1 MSDDLLDR
9 ATRALRAADD
19 APGLPAKQAIL
30 HHIEGERRTRARRL
44 AVLVPLAAV
53 VDPSG
58 RAPYVLALDDDDRVR
73 RAPVTP
79 GRLAGG
85 WVSVNGEGL
94 APGDRV
100 VTAGQGRLEAGM
112 RVRVLP

>member
-1 MSDDLLDR
+1 M
-9 ATRALRAADD
+9 
-19 APGLPAKQAIL
+19 
-30 HHIEGERRTRARRL
+30 
-44 AVLVPLAAV
+44 PLAAV
-53 VDPSG
+53 VDPAGS
-58 RAPYVLALDDDDRVR
+58 APYVLALNDDDTIR
-73 RAPVTP
+73 RASVTP

-100 VTAGQGRLEAGM
+100 VTAGQGRLEEGM